1 MLSTA
6 KTSENISFSEVF
18 CCFSGKN
25 GTFAYLQ
32 KGFDFVLSFD
42 RFSCKTGLE
51 PGDFLEDQIF
61 LLKTYK
67 ISLTEWNNGVII
79 TLLLDGAGQ
88 SMKVKDESIIAKLLE
103 CAKAEFME
111 KGFAD
116 ASMRTIAERAGV
128 TTGML
133 YSRFADKDEMFRYIV
148 SEGAEKLYA
157 YFSDVQENF
166 AAFPAEQQKGEMH
179 SYTSGKM
186 RVMMDIIYDY
196 FDSFKLIVLKSAGS
210 SYEHYIDRMI
220 DYETESTERFMR
232 VLRESGA
239 PVRTVRRDI
248 NHMLASALFNG
259 VFEVVAHDFPKE
271 DAMEYVDAVC
281 EFFYAGWDRLMGL
294 S

>member
-1 MLSTA
+1 
-6 KTSENISFSEVF
+6 
-18 CCFSGKN
+18 
-25 GTFAYLQ
+25 
-32 KGFDFVLSFD
+32 
-42 RFSCKTGLE
+42 
-51 PGDFLEDQIF
+51 
-61 LLKTYK
+61 
-67 ISLTEWNNGVII
+67 
-79 TLLLDGAGQ
+79 
-88 SMKVKDESIIAKLLE
+88 MKVKDESINSKLLE

-133 YSRFADKDEMFRYIV
+133 YSRFADKDEMFRSIV
-148 SEGAEKLYA
+148 GEGAEKLYA

-166 AAFPAEQQKGEMH
+166 AAFPA
-179 SYTSGKM
+179 GKM

-281 EFFYAGWDRLMGL
+281 EFFYAGWDKLMGL

>member
-1 MLSTA
+1 
-6 KTSENISFSEVF
+6 
-18 CCFSGKN
+18 
-25 GTFAYLQ
+25 
-32 KGFDFVLSFD
+32 
-42 RFSCKTGLE
+42 
-51 PGDFLEDQIF
+51 
-61 LLKTYK
+61 
-67 ISLTEWNNGVII
+67 
-79 TLLLDGAGQ
+79 
-88 SMKVKDESIIAKLLE
+88 MKVKDESINAKLLE

-111 KGFAD
+111 NGFAD

-133 YSRFADKDEMFRYIV
+133 YSRFADKDEMFRSIV
-148 SEGAEKLYA
+148 GEGAEKLYA

-166 AAFPAEQQKGEMH
+166 AAFPAKQQKGEMH

-196 FDSFKLIVLKSAGS
+196 FDSFK
-210 SYEHYIDRMI
+210 IDRMI

-239 PVRTVRRDI
+239 PVKTVRRDI

>member
-1 MLSTA
+1 
-6 KTSENISFSEVF
+6 
-18 CCFSGKN
+18 
-25 GTFAYLQ
+25 
-32 KGFDFVLSFD
+32 
-42 RFSCKTGLE
+42 
-51 PGDFLEDQIF
+51 
-61 LLKTYK
+61 
-67 ISLTEWNNGVII
+67 
-79 TLLLDGAGQ
+79 
-88 SMKVKDESIIAKLLE
+88 MKVRDESINSKLLE

-133 YSRFADKDEMFRYIV
+133 YSRFADKNELFSALV
-148 SEGAEKLYA
+148 KEGADKLYA
-157 YFSDVQENF
+157 YFSDVQEEF
-166 AAFPAEQQKGEMH
+166 AKFPAAQQLTEMQT
-179 SYTSGKM
+179 YTSGKM
-186 RVMMDIIYDY
+186 RTVLDIIYEY
-196 FDSFKLIVLKSAGS
+196 FDAFKLIVCHSAGS

-232 VLRESGA
+232 VLRKSGA
-239 PVRTVRRDI
+239 PVKTVRRDI

-271 DAMEYVDAVC
+271 DAMEYVGAVC

>member
-1 MLSTA
+1 M
-6 KTSENISFSEVF
+6 
-18 CCFSGKN
+18 
-25 GTFAYLQ
+25 
-32 KGFDFVLSFD
+32 
-42 RFSCKTGLE
+42 
-51 PGDFLEDQIF
+51 
-61 LLKTYK
+61 K
-67 ISLTEWNNGVII
+67 I
-79 TLLLDGAGQ
+79 
-88 SMKVKDESIIAKLLE
+88 KDESINSKLLE

-133 YSRFADKDEMFRYIV
+133 YSRFADKDEMFRSIV
-148 SEGAEKLYA
+148 GEGAEKLYA

-166 AAFPAEQQKGEMH
+166 AAFPAEQQKGEMY

-196 FDSFKLIVLKSAGS
+196 FDSFKLIVCHSAGS

-239 PVRTVRRDI
+239 PVKTVRRDI

-259 VFEVVAHDFPKE
+259 VFEVVAHDFPK
-271 DAMEYVDAVC
+271 
-281 EFFYAGWDRLMGL
+281 
-294 S
+294 